1 MILSIVR
8 EINGHFV
15 VSLTTLSGVRFG
27 FTIASTDAIA
37 RHQASSRLDDYET
50 SIE

>member
-1 MILSIVR
+1 MLTHPTIDQLR
-8 EINGHFV
+8 ALR
-15 VSLTTLSGVRFG
+15 LTTLSGVRFG